1 MKKTAFY
8 IGIFLFSTNLSF
20 SQKTDKIKELKS
32 FALSVC
38 IQDNYRKLN
47 PEFDSKDYTNSF
59 IVGDIV
65 TISTS
70 NLEKLRYFIYDN
82 TKDFYKPIPSSASY
96 EDNNANMVCYN
107 CIEFYNSK
115 KLRKF
120 IKNLL

>member
-20 SQKTDKIKELKS
+20 SRKTDKIKELKS

-38 IQDNYRKLN
+38 IQDNYKKLN

-65 TISTS
+65 TISTP
-70 NLEKLRYFIYDN
+70 NLEILSMITQKIFIN
-82 TKDFYKPIPSSASY
+82 QF
-96 EDNNANMVCYN
+96 
-107 CIEFYNSK
+107 
-115 KLRKF
+115 
-120 IKNLL
+120 LLVLPMKIIMLIWYVIIV